1 MNKKINKNK
10 YLKYGLTVL
19 IVGLFIWLNM
29 AVIQADNVKD
39 ILQGY
44 DMNEISKT
52 LDSFN
57 PYMQKPGLTELV
69 FNAMNGL
76 SGFFWEINRFIYK
89 IFDYALKLMFG
100 ASTVNNAI
108 NDLIDHVTDL
118 TGNLWDSIFGKFGI
132 ILFVLAVVAG
142 FYHFAFKNEKDGIK
156 RVLLS
161 LIIVGFSMVWFKN
174 SSFMLKTF
182 NSISTT
188 AQSQL
193 MTLDDSTKVK
203 NASATDVVRKVY
215 FEEAIE
221 RPYYLMNYGKTTA
234 EAVQKDKQNPYEY
247 LTTDYDKDQ
256 GDTAKK
262 ISKHGNKYT
271 KQDYMYYKVLITLFS
286 PLVSLAYG
294 IPLFMVGF
302 INLAV
307 QVFALLLD
315 LLLPV
320 MALLSLI
327 PKYSDSFFKGLM
339 DVMMLFIS
347 KAVLVLAILG
357 INLCQSVID
366 IIIPPNSLSGYFL
379 NAFIFYL
386 ILIFAWK
393 NRNKIIQKLTGGRL
407 NRVTSKQVITT
418 IQNQKEQ
425 AVQKLHTWN
434 NRIERGKDG
443 LNKVKERIL
452 FFKNGVKP
460 SETTN
465 DVSEAQEKMKQSKR
479 TPQNETVNTNK
490 GDNKSDNENHKS
502 NTKDQQKADK
512 QHTDQNNI
520 NQNQEKPIHIKD
532 TQQPQR
538 TERSQQE
545 RSQIYHEEQIHQEKH
560 THNDI
565 KQPNIKREE
574 QNIYENNQ
582 HNLNQHNENHYQ
594 QQNNINEQGH
604 FPNMPGINQHNQ
616 QLKQA
621 QEDLNDITKRQKQ
634 ENYQKRLEDLREG
647 RD

>member
-1 MNKKINKNK
+1 MDKKNIKDK
-10 YLKYGLTVL
+10 YLKFGL
-19 IVGLFIWLNM
+19 IVLTISLFLL
-29 AVIQADNVKD
+29 ASVINVHAESVKD
-39 ILQGY
+39 ILQSY
-44 DMNEISKT
+44 NMNDISKT

-57 PYMQKPGLTELV
+57 PYMEKAGLTEII
-69 FNAMNGL
+69 FKAMTGL
-76 SGFFWEINRFIYK
+76 AGFFWEINRFVYQ

-100 ASTVNNAI
+100 ASTVNDAI

-132 ILFVLAVVAG
+132 ILFVLAVIAG

-174 SSFMLKTF
+174 SSFVLKTF

-193 MTLDDSTKVK
+193 MTLDDSEKVK
-203 NASATDVVRKVY
+203 NASATDVVRKTY

-221 RPYYLMNYGKTTA
+221 RPYYLMNYGETSA
-234 EAVQKDKQNPYEY
+234 EAVEKDKKDPYEF
-247 LTTDYDKDQ
+247 LSANYDKDSDKIQ
-256 GDTAKK
+256 NKVKK
-262 ISKHGNKYT
+262 DGTKYT
-271 KQDYMYYKVLITLFS
+271 KKSYMYYKVLITLFS

-307 QVFALLLD
+307 QIFALLLD

-339 DVMMLFIS
+339 DVFMLFIS
-347 KAVLVLAILG
+347 KAILVLAILG

-407 NRVTSKQVITT
+407 NQVTSKQVITT

-425 AVQKLHTWN
+425 AVEKFHTWN
-434 NRIERGKDG
+434 NRIERGKDR

-452 FFKNGVKP
+452 VFKNGVKP
-460 SETTN
+460 NETTN
-465 DVSEAQEKMKQSKR
+465 DVAEAQEKMKQVQR
-479 TPQNETVNTNK
+479 TPQNGTVNPNK
-490 GDNKSDNENHKS
+490 QDNKSANENGS
-502 NTKDQQKADK
+502 DIQNQQKTSK
-512 QHTDQNNI
+512 PREEQNNI
-520 NQNQEKPIHIKD
+520 NQKQEKTIHITD
-532 TQQPQR
+532 TQQPQKQ
-538 TERSQQE
+538 ERSQQK
-545 RSQIYHEEQIHQEKH
+545 QPQIHQEKH
-560 THNDI
+560 FHNDI
-565 KQPNIKREE
+565 KQSNINHKQ
-574 QNIYENNQ
+574 QNIYDNQQ
-582 HNLNQHNENHYQ
+582 HNLNQHNESHHQ
-594 QQNNINEQGH
+594 QINTNEQRLQ
-604 FPNMPGINQHNQ
+604 MSDINNHNKQ
-616 QLKQA
+616 QLRKA
-621 QEDLNDITKRQKQ
+621 EKDLNDVTKRQKQ
-634 ENYQKRLEDLREG
+634 ENYQQRLEDLREG

>member
-1 MNKKINKNK
+1 MNKNKNKKSK
-10 YLKYGLTVL
+10 YLKYGLIALTVGFFL
-19 IVGLFIWLNM
+19 L
-29 AVIQADNVKD
+29 ASVINVHAESVKD
-39 ILQGY
+39 VLQGY

-57 PYMQKPGLTELV
+57 PYMKDGGITEII
-69 FNAMNGL
+69 FKAMNGL
-76 SGFFWEINRFIYK
+76 AGFFWEINRFIYR

-100 ASTVNNAI
+100 ASTVNDAI
-108 NDLIDHVTDL
+108 NNLIDHVTDL

-132 ILFVLAVVAG
+132 ILFVLAVIAG
-142 FYHFAFKNEKDGIK
+142 FYHFAFKNERDGIK
-156 RVLLS
+156 RVVLS
-161 LIIVGFSMVWFKN
+161 LVIVGFSMVWFKN

-188 AQSQL
+188 AQGQL
-193 MTLDDSTKVK
+193 MTLDDSEKVK

-234 EAVQKDKQNPYEY
+234 EAVQKDKQDPYEY
-247 LTTDYDKDQ
+247 LTTNYDKDQ
-256 GDTAKK
+256 SH
-262 ISKHGNKYT
+262 ISDNVNRKGNKYT
-271 KQDYMYYKVLITLFS
+271 KKSHMYYKVLITLFS

-307 QVFALLLD
+307 QIFALLLD

-327 PKYSDSFFKGLM
+327 PKYSDSFFRGLM

-393 NRNKIIQKLTGGRL
+393 NRNKIIQKLTDGRL
-407 NRVTSKQVITT
+407 NQVTSKQVITT
-418 IQNQKEQ
+418 VQNQKEQ

-452 FFKNGVKP
+452 VFKNGVKP
-460 SETTN
+460 NETTN

-479 TPQNETVNTNK
+479 TPQNEVTSK
-490 GDNKSDNENHKS
+490 KDNKSVNKNNKPDIKNR
-502 NTKDQQKADK
+502 QKVRK
-512 QHTDQNNI
+512 QHAEQDNI
-520 NQNQEKPIHIKD
+520 NRNQEKPIHITD
-532 TQQPQR
+532 TQQPQK

-545 RSQIYHEEQIHQEKH
+545 RPQIYQENY
-560 THNDI
+560 THNDVN
-565 KQPNIKREE
+565 QPNINHKQ
-574 QNIYENNQ
+574 QNVYEHNQ
-582 HNLNQHNENHYQ
+582 HSLNQHNETKHQEQINVNNQKHFSPMP
-594 QQNNINEQGH
+594 NINH
-604 FPNMPGINQHNQ
+604 HDQ
-616 QLKQA
+616 QFKQA
-621 QEDLNDITKRQKQ
+621 EKDLNDITKRKKQ
-634 ENYQKRLEDLREG
+634 ENYQRRLEDLREG

>member
-1 MNKKINKNK
+1 MREVKQDNKRK
-10 YLKYGLTVL
+10 YLKCGLVVL
-19 IVGLFIWLNM
+19 TIGLFLL
-29 AVIQADNVKD
+29 ASVTNVHAESVEN

-44 DMNEISKT
+44 NMNEILKT

-57 PYMQKPGLTELV
+57 PYMEKPGLTEII
-69 FNAMNGL
+69 FKAMTGL
-76 SGFFWEINRFIYK
+76 AGFFWEINRFIYK

-108 NDLIDHVTDL
+108 NDLIDHITDL
-118 TGNLWDSIFGKFGI
+118 TGSLWNSIFGKFGI
-132 ILFVLAVVAG
+132 ILFVLAVIAG

-156 RVLLS
+156 RIVLS
-161 LIIVGFSMVWFKN
+161 LVIIGFSMVWFKN

-193 MTLDDSTKVK
+193 MTLDDSEKVK
-203 NASATDVVRKVY
+203 NTSATDVVRKAY

-221 RPYYLMNYGKTTA
+221 RPYYLMNYGETNA
-234 EAVQKDKQNPYEY
+234 EAVQEDKHDPNEF
-247 LTTDYDKDQ
+247 LSTDYDKD
-256 GDTAKK
+256 ASK
-262 ISKHGNKYT
+262 IQDKVKSDGTKYT
-271 KQDYMYYKVLITLFS
+271 KKNYMYYKVLITLFS

-307 QVFALLLD
+307 QIFALLLD

-357 INLCQSVID
+357 INLCQSIID

-386 ILIFAWK
+386 ILVFAWK

-407 NRVTSKQVITT
+407 NKVTSKQVITT

-425 AVQKLHTWN
+425 AIERVHTWN
-434 NRIERGKDG
+434 ERIERGKDG

-452 FFKNGVKP
+452 ILKNGVKP
-460 SETTN
+460 NETSN
-465 DVSEAQEKMKQSKR
+465 DVSEAQEKMKQAKR
-479 TPQNETVNTNK
+479 TPQNEKVNSNIK
-490 GDNKSDNENHKS
+490 DNQSVNENNRQDTQNHQKTSKS
-502 NTKDQQKADK
+502 REE
-512 QHTDQNNI
+512 QNNI
-520 NQNQEKPIHIKD
+520 NQKQEKSIHLTN

-545 RSQIYHEEQIHQEKH
+545 RPQIYQENHSRNEVNK
-560 THNDI
+560 
-565 KQPNIKREE
+565 PNINHKQ

-582 HNLNQHNENHYQ
+582 HNLNQHNETKHQEQINIDERNQSPQTSEFNHHDQ
-594 QQNNINEQGH
+594 Q
-604 FPNMPGINQHNQ
+604 F
-616 QLKQA
+616 KQA
-621 QEDLNDITKRQKQ
+621 EKDLNDVSRRQKQ
-634 ENYQKRLEDLREG
+634 ENYQRRLEDLREG

>member
-1 MNKKINKNK
+1 MRKVNKKNIKDK
-10 YLKYGLTVL
+10 YLKFGL
-19 IVGLFIWLNM
+19 IVLTISLFLL
-29 AVIQADNVKD
+29 ASVINVHAESVKD
-39 ILQGY
+39 ILQSY
-44 DMNEISKT
+44 NMNDISKT

-57 PYMQKPGLTELV
+57 PYMEKAGLTEII
-69 FNAMNGL
+69 FKAMTGL
-76 SGFFWEINRFIYK
+76 AGFFWEINRFVYR

-100 ASTVNNAI
+100 ASTVNDAI

-132 ILFVLAVVAG
+132 ILFVLAVIAG

-193 MTLDDSTKVK
+193 MTLDDSEKVK
-203 NASATDVVRKVY
+203 NASATDVVRKTY

-221 RPYYLMNYGKTTA
+221 RPYYLMNYGETSA
-234 EAVQKDKQNPYEY
+234 EAVEKNKKDPYEF
-247 LTTDYDKDQ
+247 LSANYDKDSDKIQ
-256 GDTAKK
+256 NKVKK
-262 ISKHGNKYT
+262 DGTKYT
-271 KQDYMYYKVLITLFS
+271 KKSYMYYKVLITLFS

-307 QVFALLLD
+307 QIFALLLD

-339 DVMMLFIS
+339 DVFMLFIS
-347 KAVLVLAILG
+347 KAILVLAILG

-407 NRVTSKQVITT
+407 NQVTSKQVTS
-418 IQNQKEQ
+418 
-425 AVQKLHTWN
+425 
-434 NRIERGKDG
+434 DY
-443 LNKVKERIL
+443 
-452 FFKNGVKP
+452 
-460 SETTN
+460 N
-465 DVSEAQEKMKQSKR
+465 DSKSKR
-479 TPQNETVNTNK
+479 T
-490 GDNKSDNENHKS
+490 S
-502 NTKDQQKADK
+502 
-512 QHTDQNNI
+512 
-520 NQNQEKPIHIKD
+520 
-532 TQQPQR
+532 R
-538 TERSQQE
+538 
-545 RSQIYHEEQIHQEKH
+545 
-560 THNDI
+560 
-565 KQPNIKREE
+565 REISYVE
-574 QNIYENNQ
+574 
-582 HNLNQHNENHYQ
+582 
-594 QQNNINEQGH
+594 
-604 FPNMPGINQHNQ
+604 
-616 QLKQA
+616 
-621 QEDLNDITKRQKQ
+621 
-634 ENYQKRLEDLREG
+634 
-647 RD
+647 

>member
-1 MNKKINKNK
+1 MNKKVNKNK

-57 PYMQKPGLTELV
+57 PYMQDGGLTEIV
-69 FNAMNGL
+69 FKAMTGL
-76 SGFFWEINRFIYK
+76 AGFFWEINRFIYK

-142 FYHFAFKNEKDGIK
+142 FYHFAFKNERDGIK
-156 RVLLS
+156 RVVLS
-161 LIIVGFSMVWFKN
+161 LVIVGFSMVWFKN

-193 MTLDDSTKVK
+193 MTLDDSEKVK

-256 GDTAKK
+256 GHINDTVNRK
-262 ISKHGNKYT
+262 GNKYT
-271 KQDYMYYKVLITLFS
+271 KKSHMYYKVLITLFS

-307 QVFALLLD
+307 QIFALLLD

-393 NRNKIIQKLTGGRL
+393 NHNKIIQKLTGGRL
-407 NRVTSKQVITT
+407 NQVTSKQVITT
-418 IQNQKEQ
+418 IQTQKEQ
-425 AVQKLHTWN
+425 AVQKFHTFN
-434 NRIERGKDG
+434 SRIERGKDG
-443 LNKVKERIL
+443 LNKIKERMLI
-452 FFKNGVKP
+452 FKNGVKLN
-460 SETTN
+460 ETTS
-465 DVSEAQEKMKQSKR
+465 DVSEAQEKMKQAKR
-479 TPQNETVNTNK
+479 TSQNETVNPNK
-490 GDNKSDNENHKS
+490 QDNKPVNENNGS
-502 NTKDQQKADK
+502 DTQNQLTTSK
-512 QHTDQNNI
+512 QHADQNNT
-520 NQNQEKPIHIKD
+520 NKTIHITD
-532 TQQPQR
+532 TQQPQKQ
-538 TERSQQE
+538 ERSQQ
-545 RSQIYHEEQIHQEKH
+545 EQIHQEKH

-565 KQPNIKREE
+565 KKPNIDHKQ

-582 HNLNQHNENHYQ
+582 RNETKHQEQINV
-594 QQNNINEQGH
+594 NEQKH
-604 FPNMPGINQHNQ
+604 FSPMPEINQHNQ

-621 QEDLNDITKRQKQ
+621 KKDLNDITKRQKQ

>member
-1 MNKKINKNK
+1 MGGLDKVGEKMNKNKRIKESKKSK
-10 YLKYGLTVL
+10 YLKYGLVM
-19 IVGLFIWLNM
+19 IVASLFLLTN
-29 AVIQADNVKD
+29 VITIHADSVKD

-44 DMNEISKT
+44 NMNDISKT

-57 PYMQKPGLTELV
+57 PYMKKPGLTELV

-100 ASTVNNAI
+100 TSTVNDAI

-132 ILFVLAVVAG
+132 IFFVLAIIAG

-156 RVLLS
+156 RVVLS
-161 LIIVGFSMVWFKN
+161 LVIVGFSMVWFKN

-193 MTLDDSTKVK
+193 MTLDDSEKVK

-234 EAVQKDKQNPYEY
+234 EAVQKDKQDPYEY

-256 GDTAKK
+256 KDIAKK

-307 QVFALLLD
+307 QIFALLLD

-407 NRVTSKQVITT
+407 NQVTSKQVITT

-425 AVQKLHTWN
+425 AVQKLHTFN
-434 NRIERGKDG
+434 NRIERGKNG
-443 LNKVKERIL
+443 LNKVKERMLI
-452 FFKNGVKP
+452 FKSGVKP
-460 SETTN
+460 NETTN
-465 DVSEAQEKMKQSKR
+465 DVSEAQEKMKQAQR
-479 TPQNETVNTNK
+479 TPQQDNSSNK
-490 GDNKSDNENHKS
+490 EDHKQNNQRNYKQSEQNDNEH
-502 NTKDQQKADK
+502 
-512 QHTDQNNI
+512 
-520 NQNQEKPIHIKD
+520 IHVTD

-545 RSQIYHEEQIHQEKH
+545 RPQIYHEEQNNINQNQEKH
-560 THNDI
+560 IHNDI
-565 KQPNIKREE
+565 KQPNINHKQ

-594 QQNNINEQGH
+594 QQNNINEQGN
-604 FPNMPGINQHNQ
+604 FPNIPEINHHQF
-616 QLKQA
+616 KQA
-621 QEDLNDITKRQKQ
+621 QEDLNDTTKRKKQ
-634 ENYQKRLEDLREG
+634 ENYQRRLEDLREG

>member
-1 MNKKINKNK
+1 MNKKNIKDK
-10 YLKYGLTVL
+10 YLKFGL
-19 IVGLFIWLNM
+19 IVLTISLFLLVS
-29 AVIQADNVKD
+29 VINVHAESVKD
-39 ILQGY
+39 ILQSY
-44 DMNEISKT
+44 NMNDISKT

-57 PYMQKPGLTELV
+57 PYMEKAGLTEII
-69 FNAMNGL
+69 FKAMTGL
-76 SGFFWEINRFIYK
+76 AGFFWEINRFVYR

-100 ASTVNNAI
+100 ASTVNDAI

-132 ILFVLAVVAG
+132 ILFVLAVIAG

-193 MTLDDSTKVK
+193 MTLDDSEKVK
-203 NASATDVVRKVY
+203 NASATDVVRKTY

-221 RPYYLMNYGKTTA
+221 RPYYLMNYGETSA
-234 EAVQKDKQNPYEY
+234 EAVEKDKKDPYEF
-247 LTTDYDKDQ
+247 LSANYDKDSDKIQ
-256 GDTAKK
+256 NKVKKDDT
-262 ISKHGNKYT
+262 KYT
-271 KQDYMYYKVLITLFS
+271 KKSYMYYKVLITLFS

-307 QVFALLLD
+307 QIFALLLD

-339 DVMMLFIS
+339 DVFMLFIS
-347 KAVLVLAILG
+347 KAILVLAILG

-393 NRNKIIQKLTGGRL
+393 NRNKIIQKLTGGTFKSS
-407 NRVTSKQVITT
+407 NFKASDYNDSK
-418 IQNQKEQ
+418 
-425 AVQKLHTWN
+425 
-434 NRIERGKDG
+434 
-443 LNKVKERIL
+443 
-452 FFKNGVKP
+452 
-460 SETTN
+460 
-465 DVSEAQEKMKQSKR
+465 SKR
-479 TPQNETVNTNK
+479 T
-490 GDNKSDNENHKS
+490 S
-502 NTKDQQKADK
+502 
-512 QHTDQNNI
+512 
-520 NQNQEKPIHIKD
+520 
-532 TQQPQR
+532 R
-538 TERSQQE
+538 
-545 RSQIYHEEQIHQEKH
+545 
-560 THNDI
+560 
-565 KQPNIKREE
+565 REISYVE
-574 QNIYENNQ
+574 
-582 HNLNQHNENHYQ
+582 
-594 QQNNINEQGH
+594 
-604 FPNMPGINQHNQ
+604 
-616 QLKQA
+616 
-621 QEDLNDITKRQKQ
+621 
-634 ENYQKRLEDLREG
+634 
-647 RD
+647 

>member
-1 MNKKINKNK
+1 MNKKTNKNK
-10 YLKYGLTVL
+10 YLKYGLIVL
-19 IVGLFIWLNM
+19 TIGLFLL
-29 AVIQADNVKD
+29 ASVINVHAESVKD

-57 PYMQKPGLTELV
+57 PYMQDGGLTEIV
-69 FNAMNGL
+69 FKAMTGL
-76 SGFFWEINRFIYK
+76 AGFFWEINRFIYK

-118 TGNLWDSIFGKFGI
+118 TGSLWDSIFGKFGI
-132 ILFVLAVVAG
+132 ILFVLAVIAG
-142 FYHFAFKNEKDGIK
+142 FYHFAFKNERDGIK
-156 RVLLS
+156 RVVLS
-161 LIIVGFSMVWFKN
+161 LVIVGFSMVWFKN

-193 MTLDDSTKVK
+193 MTLDDSTEVK

-247 LTTDYDKDQ
+247 LTTDYDKKQKD
-256 GDTAKK
+256 
-262 ISKHGNKYT
+262 ISTSVNGSGNKYT
-271 KQDYMYYKVLITLFS
+271 KKSHMYYKVLITLFS

-307 QVFALLLD
+307 QIFALLLD

-327 PKYSDSFFKGLM
+327 PKYSDSFFRGLM
-339 DVMMLFIS
+339 DVMLLFIS

-425 AVQKLHTWN
+425 AMQKLNTWN

-443 LNKVKERIL
+443 LNKVKDRIL
-452 FFKNGVKP
+452 VFKNEVK
-460 SETTN
+460 SNETIN

-479 TPQNETVNTNK
+479 TSQNETANTNK
-490 GDNKSDNENHKS
+490 QDNKNNRS
-502 NTKDQQKADK
+502 NTQNHHKTDK
-512 QHTDQNNI
+512 PYEEPNNI
-520 NQNQEKPIHIKD
+520 NQNQEKHIHITD

-545 RSQIYHEEQIHQEKH
+545 RPQIYHEEQNNINQNQEKYIH
-560 THNDI
+560 SDI
-565 KQPNIKREE
+565 KQPNIDHK
-574 QNIYENNQ
+574 QQSIYENNQ
-582 HNLNQHNENHYQ
+582 HNETKHQEQINVNEQKHFSPMP
-594 QQNNINEQGH
+594 NINY
-604 FPNMPGINQHNQ
+604 HNQ
-616 QLKQA
+616 QFKQA
-621 QEDLNDITKRQKQ
+621 EKDLNDITKRQKQ
-634 ENYQKRLEDLREG
+634 ESYQRRLEDLRKG

>member
-1 MNKKINKNK
+1 MRKVDKKNIKDK
-10 YLKYGLTVL
+10 YLKFGL
-19 IVGLFIWLNM
+19 IVLTISLFLL
-29 AVIQADNVKD
+29 ASVINVHAESVKD
-39 ILQGY
+39 ILQSY
-44 DMNEISKT
+44 NMNDISKT

-57 PYMQKPGLTELV
+57 PYMEKAGLTEII
-69 FNAMNGL
+69 FKAMTGL
-76 SGFFWEINRFIYK
+76 AGFFWEINRFVYQ

-100 ASTVNNAI
+100 ASTVNDAI

-132 ILFVLAVVAG
+132 ILFVLAVIAG

-193 MTLDDSTKVK
+193 MTLDDSEKVK
-203 NASATDVVRKVY
+203 NASATDVVRKTY

-221 RPYYLMNYGKTTA
+221 RPYYLMNYGETSA
-234 EAVQKDKQNPYEY
+234 EAVEKDKKDPYEF
-247 LTTDYDKDQ
+247 LSANYDKDSDKIQ
-256 GDTAKK
+256 NKVKK
-262 ISKHGNKYT
+262 DGTKYT
-271 KQDYMYYKVLITLFS
+271 KKSYMYYKVLITLFS

-307 QVFALLLD
+307 QIFALLLD

-339 DVMMLFIS
+339 DVFMLFIS
-347 KAVLVLAILG
+347 KAILVLAILG

-407 NRVTSKQVITT
+407 NQVTSKQVITT

-425 AVQKLHTWN
+425 AVEKFHTWN
-434 NRIERGKDG
+434 NRIEHGKDR

-452 FFKNGVKP
+452 VFKNGVKP
-460 SETTN
+460 NETTN
-465 DVSEAQEKMKQSKR
+465 DVAEAQEKMKQVQR
-479 TPQNETVNTNK
+479 TPQNETVNPNK
-490 GDNKSDNENHKS
+490 QDNKSVNKNNGSDTQN
-502 NTKDQQKADK
+502 QQKTSK
-512 QHTDQNNI
+512 PREEQNNI
-520 NQNQEKPIHIKD
+520 NQKQEKTIHITD
-532 TQQPQR
+532 TQQPQKQ
-538 TERSQQE
+538 ERSQQK
-545 RSQIYHEEQIHQEKH
+545 QPQIHQEKH
-560 THNDI
+560 FHNDI
-565 KQPNIKREE
+565 KQSNINHKQ
-574 QNIYENNQ
+574 QNIYDNQQ
-582 HNLNQHNENHYQ
+582 HNLNQHNESHHQ
-594 QQNNINEQGH
+594 QINTNEQRLQ
-604 FPNMPGINQHNQ
+604 MSDINNHNKQ
-616 QLKQA
+616 QLRKA
-621 QEDLNDITKRQKQ
+621 EKDLNDVTKRQKQ
-634 ENYQKRLEDLREG
+634 ENYQQRLEDLREG

>member
-1 MNKKINKNK
+1 MH
-10 YLKYGLTVL
+10 
-19 IVGLFIWLNM
+19 
-29 AVIQADNVKD
+29 AESVKD
-39 ILQGY
+39 ILQSY
-44 DMNEISKT
+44 NMNDISKT

-57 PYMQKPGLTELV
+57 PYMEKAGLTEII
-69 FNAMNGL
+69 FKAMTGL
-76 SGFFWEINRFIYK
+76 AGFFWEINRFVYR

-100 ASTVNNAI
+100 ASTVNDAI
-108 NDLIDHVTDL
+108 NNLIDHVTDL

-132 ILFVLAVVAG
+132 ILFVLAVIAG

-193 MTLDDSTKVK
+193 MTLDDSEKVK
-203 NASATDVVRKVY
+203 NASATDVVRKTY

-221 RPYYLMNYGKTTA
+221 RPYYLMNYGETSA
-234 EAVQKDKQNPYEY
+234 EAVEKDKKDPYEF
-247 LTTDYDKDQ
+247 LSANYDKDSDKIQ
-256 GDTAKK
+256 NKVKK
-262 ISKHGNKYT
+262 DGTKYT
-271 KQDYMYYKVLITLFS
+271 KKSYMYYKVLITLFS
-286 PLVSLAYG
+286 PLVSSAYG

-302 INLAV
+302 INLGV
-307 QVFALLLD
+307 QIFALLLD

-339 DVMMLFIS
+339 DVFMLFIS
-347 KAVLVLAILG
+347 KAILVLAILG

-425 AVQKLHTWN
+425 AIEKLHTWN

-452 FFKNGVKP
+452 VFKNGVKP
-460 SETTN
+460 NETTN
-465 DVSEAQEKMKQSKR
+465 DVTETQEKMKQVQR
-479 TPQNETVNTNK
+479 TPQNETVNPNK
-490 GDNKSDNENHKS
+490 QDNKSANENGS
-502 NTKDQQKADK
+502 DIQNQQKTSK
-512 QHTDQNNI
+512 PREEQNNI
-520 NQNQEKPIHIKD
+520 NQKQEKTIHITD
-532 TQQPQR
+532 TQQPQKQG
-538 TERSQQE
+538 RSQQE
-545 RSQIYHEEQIHQEKH
+545 QSQIHQEKH
-560 THNDI
+560 FHNDI
-565 KQPNIKREE
+565 KQSNINHKQ
-574 QNIYENNQ
+574 QNIYDNQQ
-582 HNLNQHNENHYQ
+582 HNLDQHNESYHQ
-594 QQNNINEQGH
+594 QINTNEQRLQ
-604 FPNMPGINQHNQ
+604 MSDINNHNKQ
-616 QLKQA
+616 QLRQA
-621 QEDLNDITKRQKQ
+621 EKDLNDVTKRQKQ
-634 ENYQKRLEDLREG
+634 ENYQQRLEDLREG

>member
-1 MNKKINKNK
+1 MNKKTNKNK
-10 YLKYGLTVL
+10 YLKYGLIVL
-19 IVGLFIWLNM
+19 TIGLFLL
-29 AVIQADNVKD
+29 ASVINVHAESVKD

-57 PYMQKPGLTELV
+57 PYMQDGGLTEIV
-69 FNAMNGL
+69 FKAMTGL
-76 SGFFWEINRFIYK
+76 AGFFWEINRFIYK

-118 TGNLWDSIFGKFGI
+118 TGSLWDSIFGKFGI
-132 ILFVLAVVAG
+132 ILFVLAVIAG
-142 FYHFAFKNEKDGIK
+142 FYHFAFKNERDGIK
-156 RVLLS
+156 RVVLS
-161 LIIVGFSMVWFKN
+161 LVIVGFSMVWFKN

-193 MTLDDSTKVK
+193 MTLDDSIKVK

-247 LTTDYDKDQ
+247 LTTDYDKKQKD
-256 GDTAKK
+256 
-262 ISKHGNKYT
+262 ISTSVNGSGNKYT
-271 KQDYMYYKVLITLFS
+271 KKSHMYYKVLITLFS

-307 QVFALLLD
+307 QIFALLLD
-315 LLLPV
+315 LLLPM

-327 PKYSDSFFKGLM
+327 PKYSDSFFRGLM
-339 DVMMLFIS
+339 DVMLLFIS

-425 AVQKLHTWN
+425 AMQKLNTWN

-443 LNKVKERIL
+443 LNKVKDRIL
-452 FFKNGVKP
+452 VFKNEVK
-460 SETTN
+460 SNETIN

-479 TPQNETVNTNK
+479 TSQNETANTNK
-490 GDNKSDNENHKS
+490 QDNKNNRS
-502 NTKDQQKADK
+502 NTQNHHKTDK
-512 QHTDQNNI
+512 PYEEPNNI
-520 NQNQEKPIHIKD
+520 NQNQEKHVHITD

-545 RSQIYHEEQIHQEKH
+545 RPQIYHEEQNNINQNQEKYIH
-560 THNDI
+560 SDI
-565 KQPNIKREE
+565 KQPNIDHK
-574 QNIYENNQ
+574 QQSIYENNQ
-582 HNLNQHNENHYQ
+582 HNETKHQEQINVNEQKHFSPMP
-594 QQNNINEQGH
+594 NINY
-604 FPNMPGINQHNQ
+604 HNQ

-621 QEDLNDITKRQKQ
+621 EEDLNDVTKRQKQ
-634 ENYQKRLEDLREG
+634 ENYQKRLKDLREG

>member
-1 MNKKINKNK
+1 MRKVNKKNIKDK
-10 YLKYGLTVL
+10 YLKYGLIVL
-19 IVGLFIWLNM
+19 TISLFLL
-29 AVIQADNVKD
+29 ASVINVHAESVKD
-39 ILQGY
+39 ILQSY
-44 DMNEISKT
+44 NMNDISKT

-57 PYMQKPGLTELV
+57 PYMEKAGLTEII
-69 FNAMNGL
+69 FKAMTGL
-76 SGFFWEINRFIYK
+76 AGFFWEINRFVYQ

-100 ASTVNNAI
+100 ASTVNDAI

-132 ILFVLAVVAG
+132 ILFVLAVIAG

-174 SSFMLKTF
+174 SSFVLKTF

-193 MTLDDSTKVK
+193 MTLDDSEKVK
-203 NASATDVVRKVY
+203 NASATDVVRKTY

-221 RPYYLMNYGKTTA
+221 RPYYLMNYGETSA
-234 EAVQKDKQNPYEY
+234 EAVEKDKKDPYEF
-247 LTTDYDKDQ
+247 LSANYDKDSDKIQ
-256 GDTAKK
+256 NKVKK
-262 ISKHGNKYT
+262 DGTKYT
-271 KQDYMYYKVLITLFS
+271 KKSYMYYKVLITLFS

-307 QVFALLLD
+307 QIFALLLD

-339 DVMMLFIS
+339 DVFMLFIS
-347 KAVLVLAILG
+347 KAILVLAILG

-407 NRVTSKQVITT
+407 NQVTSKQVITT

-425 AVQKLHTWN
+425 AVEKFHTWN
-434 NRIERGKDG
+434 NRIERGKDR

-452 FFKNGVKP
+452 VFKNGVKP
-460 SETTN
+460 NETTN
-465 DVSEAQEKMKQSKR
+465 DVAEAQEKMKQVQR
-479 TPQNETVNTNK
+479 TPQNETVNPNK
-490 GDNKSDNENHKS
+490 QDNKSVNKNNGSDTQN
-502 NTKDQQKADK
+502 QQKTSK
-512 QHTDQNNI
+512 PREEQNNI
-520 NQNQEKPIHIKD
+520 NQKQEKTIHITD
-532 TQQPQR
+532 TQQPQKQ
-538 TERSQQE
+538 ERSQQK
-545 RSQIYHEEQIHQEKH
+545 QPQIHQEKH
-560 THNDI
+560 FHNDI
-565 KQPNIKREE
+565 KQSNINHKQ
-574 QNIYENNQ
+574 QNIYDNQQ
-582 HNLNQHNENHYQ
+582 HNLNQHNESHHQ
-594 QQNNINEQGH
+594 QINTNEQRLQ
-604 FPNMPGINQHNQ
+604 MSDINNHNRQ
-616 QLKQA
+616 QLRKA
-621 QEDLNDITKRQKQ
+621 EKDLNDVTKRQKQ
-634 ENYQKRLEDLREG
+634 ENYQQRLEDLREG